1 MLKLI
6 PMPNPISLALD
17 NYKMTNTGKALIGST
32 IAAAALDAYENSQHQ
47 SRQYQQSSY
56 GDPVQDTWAFYG
68 QAVQTIHTKPDFIRW
83 WNQISAERK
92 QNAMIQLF
100 LKEGKGHLIP
110 YLQQH
115 VFPTMR

>member
-6 PMPNPISLALD
+6 PMPNPVKLALD

-32 IAAAALDAYENSQHQ
+32 IAAAVLDAYENSQHQ
-47 SRQYQQSSY
+47 ARQAQPSY
-56 GDPVQDTWAFYG
+56 NDPVQETWAFYG
-68 QAVQTIHTKPDFIRW
+68 QAVQAMHTKPDLIGW

-92 QNAMIQLF
+92 RNAMLELF
-100 LKEGKGHLIP
+100 LKEGKGHLVP

-115 VFPTMR
+115 VFPTIR